1 MSSASG
7 PNELN
12 KRAEL
17 LFQTGSDAANKGN
30 FDYAIQMCQDAC
42 KLQPDNLKYRQFLRG
57 VERRK
62 FNNDPSKVS
71 RLVGAKNQ
79 PLRMKARSAKS
90 HGRYAEALELCEQ
103 AFANNPWDVG
113 AARDAAEAAE
123 QLNLRELAE
132 WLVES
137 VHSVAT
143 DIEFFRFAAHVHELN
158 ESWNKAIFCWEK
170 VKKISPYDEDASRQI
185 NAMSASATI
194 KRAGLGETLGKR
206 QAVPS
211 AAEVLAEELEE
222 LKQAQIPPEVRLQRE
237 MQENPNRVGP
247 YLELVD
253 ILKMRNQLDEAAKV
267 LENGL
272 KAIPQ
277 DPTLLLANA
286 EVQIGRLQRAIAA
299 WTKQCHERPGDAE
312 AKSKL
317 HRLNGLLIEYEL
329 KEFKRRAALHPEDQ
343 RLQLELGLRLAKAG
357 NHDEAIIAFQQARSH
372 PSLRSQALLHAGLSF
387 EAKGNLKLAERSYQ
401 DALKAIETEDI
412 SSFNTLHYRLGRV
425 AESQGNFPLAEE
437 HYNEVAANDY
447 GYLDVAQRL
456 SNLGT

>member
-7 PNELN
+7 PNEHH

-42 KLQPDNLKYRQFLRG
+42 KLDPENLKYRQFLRG

-62 FNNDPSKVS
+62 FGNDPTKVS
-71 RLVGAKNQ
+71 RLVGARNQ
-79 PLRMKARSAKS
+79 PIRMKARSAKG
-90 HGRYAEALELCEQ
+90 HGRYTEVLEICEH

-113 AARDAAEAAE
+113 AVREAAEAAE
-123 QLNLRELAE
+123 HLDWKELAE

-143 DIEFFRFAAHVHELN
+143 DIEFFRFAAHIHEIN
-158 ESWNKAIFCWEK
+158 ESWNKSIACWEK

-194 KRAGLGETLGKR
+194 KRAGLGETLSKR
-206 QAVPS
+206 VTPS

-237 MQENPNRVGP
+237 IHENPNRVGA

-253 ILKMRNQLDEAAKV
+253 ILKLRNQLDEAAKL

-272 KAIPQ
+272 KSNPQ
-277 DPTLLLANA
+277 DPSLLLANA
-286 EVQIGRLQRAIAA
+286 EIQIGRLQRAIAA
-299 WTKQCHERPGDAE
+299 WTKQCQERPGDTE
-312 AKSKL
+312 AKTKL
-317 HRLNGLLIEYEL
+317 ERLNGLLVEYEI

-343 RLQLELGLRLAKAG
+343 RIQLELGLRLAKAG
-357 NHDEAIIAFQQARSH
+357 NHDEAIIAFQQARAH
-372 PSLRSQALLHAGLSF
+372 PALRVQALLNAGLSF
-387 EAKGNLKLAERSYQ
+387 EAKGTLKLAERNYQ
-401 DALKAIETEDI
+401 DALKSIDAEDV

-425 AESQGNFPLAEE
+425 AESQGNYPVAEE